1 MSAHSYRRVH
11 RLTPLMRAWKI
22 AVALA
27 TAVVFNFTTFIW
39 AALTNQNVTWG
50 EAGTVI
56 VITLACV
63 LVAFAV
69 SQIWW
74 AATGFRLGTEDV
86 VLRRG
91 VLSTKIRSARYDR
104 IQAVDVVE
112 PLAARIIGLSA
123 VRIEAAGGAGSAIE
137 IGFLP
142 RAEAEQVRCEL
153 LARISADTPPEY
165 DYLIAPIPIA
175 RSLLGAAL
183 RLSTIFTTA
192 VAFLPVA
199 TNLSFTVVVPI
210 LIGFIPT
217 IFSQIDQSW
226 RYNARLD
233 RDVLHLSYGLAN
245 RRSQAVPLDRIHAV
259 RLSQPVLW
267 RMLGWWTVSVNIAG
281 YGSESNKASGTSR
294 LLPVGTYEQAL
305 TLMEAISPLSR
316 EELAAWDTDEFWQV
330 RSPHRASVPSPIDAH
345 RQASTIL
352 TVDVDVNDDGTQMA
366 FVRHGFFS
374 RKMEF
379 IETSHIQEIT
389 YRHGPL
395 QRAMGLAHVR
405 FDLVPGP
412 VRMKVRD
419 VDTEDAWGI
428 VDTLRAR
435 ELTPLS

>member
-1 MSAHSYRRVH
+1 
-11 RLTPLMRAWKI
+11 MRAWKI

-27 TAVVFNFTTFIW
+27 TAVVFNFTTFIL
-39 AALTNQNVTWG
+39 AAITNQNVTWTQ
-50 EAGTVI
+50 AGI
-56 VITLACV
+56 AIAITLGCV

-86 VLRRG
+86 VVRRG
-91 VLSTKIRSARYDR
+91 VVSTQVRSARYDR

-142 RAEAEQVRCEL
+142 RAEAEQIRREL
-153 LARISADTPPEY
+153 LARISADIEPES

-192 VAFLPVA
+192 VAFLPVG

-226 RYNARLD
+226 RYNATLD
-233 RDVLHLSYGLAN
+233 RDVLQLSYGLAN

-281 YGSESNKASGTSR
+281 YGNESNKASGTSR

-305 TLMEAISPLSR
+305 TLMQAISPLSR

-330 RSPHRASVPSPIDAH
+330 RSPRKARVPSPIDAH
-345 RQASTIL
+345 RQASTIA
-352 TVDVDVNDDGTQMA
+352 TVVDANGSDDGTQIA
-366 FVRHGFFS
+366 FVRHGLFS

-389 YRHGPL
+389 YRHGPV

-419 VDTEDAWGI
+419 VDAQDAWGI